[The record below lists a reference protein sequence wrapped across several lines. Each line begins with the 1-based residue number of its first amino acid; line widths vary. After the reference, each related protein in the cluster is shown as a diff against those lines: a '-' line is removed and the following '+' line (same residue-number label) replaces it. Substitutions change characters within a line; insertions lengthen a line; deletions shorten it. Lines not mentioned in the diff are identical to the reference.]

1 MEISKLKDKKIV
13 SIINQKNFKKIIVFA
28 GKQSFYKSGANK
40 ILKLFTEKKNVKLIF
55 KNKNIPDSNEL
66 KKLYITF
73 SKFKP
78 DLVIAIGG
86 GTVLDYSKILNILD
100 DIENL
105 EKRIIMQKIVPKK
118 KNYFLLALPTTAGSG
133 AEVTSNAVIYVNKV
147 KFSIEGEKLI
157 PDQFILV
164 SEFVIKNPKK
174 IKSSSGFDAI
184 SQAIESVLSL
194 KSSKKSVNFALAS
207 LELSLGNYLKYL
219 DKPTEQNS
227 SLMLLASN
235 LSGKAISISKTIA
248 PHAVSYPFTSYFNV
262 SHGHAV
268 SLTLNDFLKFNYF
281 NQKISQ
287 SSFNLN
293 ERYKLLFK
301 KFKVK
306 NINELDLYLKDI
318 KKKANLEDNFN
329 NLGINLDKDIEKILD
344 GLNEQRLKNNPI
356 KINKKDIKEILLKKA
371 QINP

>member
-1 MEISKLKDKKIV
+1 MEISNLKDEKIV

-40 ILKLFTEKKNVKLIF
+40 ILKLFKENKNVRLVF
-55 KNKNIPDSNEL
+55 KNKNIPESKEL
-66 KKLYITF
+66 KKLHITF

-105 EKRIIMQKIVPKK
+105 ENRIIMQKILPKK
-118 KNYFLLALPTTAGSG
+118 KNFFLLALPTTAGSG

-147 KFSIEGEKLI
+147 KYSIEGEKLI
-157 PDQFILV
+157 PDQFILI

-194 KSSKKSVNFALAS
+194 KSSEKSVNFALAS

-301 KFKVK
+301 KFKVN
-306 NINELDLYLKDI
+306 NINELDLYLKSI
-318 KKKANLEDNFN
+318 KKKANLEDNLN
-329 NLGINLDKDIEKILD
+329 NLGINLNKNIEKILD

-356 KINKKDIKEILLKKA
+356 KINKKDIKEILLKKV
-371 QINP
+371 

>member
-1 MEISKLKDKKIV
+1 
-13 SIINQKNFKKIIVFA
+13 
-28 GKQSFYKSGANK
+28 
-40 ILKLFTEKKNVKLIF
+40 
-55 KNKNIPDSNEL
+55 
-66 KKLYITF
+66 
-73 SKFKP
+73 
-78 DLVIAIGG
+78 
-86 GTVLDYSKILNILD
+86 
-100 DIENL
+100 
-105 EKRIIMQKIVPKK
+105 
-118 KNYFLLALPTTAGSG
+118 
-133 AEVTSNAVIYVNKV
+133 
-147 KFSIEGEKLI
+147 
-157 PDQFILV
+157 
-164 SEFVIKNPKK
+164 
-174 IKSSSGFDAI
+174 
-184 SQAIESVLSL
+184 
-194 KSSKKSVNFALAS
+194 
-207 LELSLGNYLKYL
+207 
-219 DKPTEQNS
+219 
-227 SLMLLASN
+227 MLLASN

-287 SSFNLN
+287 SSFNIN